1 MLNFWLVATVV
12 LVVANWACIA
22 LGWRLGRTVTKPA
35 ALLALIAWSLS
46 LGGWQGGMLWFGLG
60 LVFSLA
66 GDVLLLLPPRFFP
79 VGLIAFLL
87 AHIVYIIGFNLELP
101 PVDITSILLL
111 ALVGLVYYW
120 IMHRTIRRGME
131 RSSLRGMVSIY
142 GVVISLMLFSALL
155 TLQRPDWNMPA
166 AALSSFGALFFMGS
180 DSLLGYDRFVK
191 RLKWSELAIMVS
203 YHAGQF
209 CLVLGALLHFR

>member
-46 LGGWQGGMLWFGLG
+46 LGGWQGGM
-60 LVFSLA
+60 
-66 GDVLLLLPPRFFP
+66 LLLLPPRFFP